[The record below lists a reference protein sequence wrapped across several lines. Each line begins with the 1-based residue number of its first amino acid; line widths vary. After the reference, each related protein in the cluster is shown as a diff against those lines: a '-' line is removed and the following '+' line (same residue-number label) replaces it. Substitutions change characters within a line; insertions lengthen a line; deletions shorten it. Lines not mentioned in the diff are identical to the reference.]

1 MSAMKITSRELT
13 LLIALLSVAVIYLL
27 YTFLF
32 SPLLMNVSVAK
43 EALNAAK
50 TQQIQIEENYA
61 NLPNVIKQQKTLALE
76 TEKKVAEF
84 IPNISENVL
93 VTFFVDTIAKGGPA
107 IASISLEQLSAV
119 NLDTF
124 VAQPYTGLSYPYGE
138 LAAKAKNIEYA
149 GTPPTPAPAPAP
161 APAAAGQTGNTV
173 LAQGVSI
180 NFGTATYEQI
190 LNQMKAVEMI
200 KRTIVIDSL
209 SLSKGETGALAGNIH
224 YNFYGI
230 DKLTDKD
237 KGLNQTVITAPNG
250 KTNPFV

>member
-32 SPLLMNVSVAK
+32 SPLLLNITVVK
-43 EALNAAK
+43 EALNTAK
-50 TQQIQIEENYA
+50 TQQVQIEENYK
-61 NLPNVIKQQKTLALE
+61 NLPNVIKQQEALAIE
-76 TEKKVAEF
+76 TETKVAEF

-93 VTFFVDTIAKGGPA
+93 VTFFVGTIAKGGPA
-107 IASISLEQLSAV
+107 IDNVSFEQLSAV
-119 NLDTF
+119 NLDTL
-124 VAQPYTGLSYPYGE
+124 VALPYTGLSYPYGE

-149 GTPPTPAPAPAP
+149 GTPPAPASDT
-161 APAAAGQTGNTV
+161 AAQTGNTV

-180 NFGTATYEQI
+180 DFGTATYEQV
-190 LNQMKAVEMI
+190 LNQMKAVETI

>member
-1 MSAMKITSRELT
+1 MAALKVTSRELT
-13 LLIALLSVAVIYLL
+13 LLIALLSVAIIYLL

-32 SPLLMNVSVAK
+32 SPLLMNISVAK
-43 EALNAAK
+43 DALNTSK
-50 TQQIQIEENYA
+50 TQQIQIEENYT
-61 NLPNVIKQQKTLALE
+61 NLPNVIKQQEALALE
-76 TEKKVAEF
+76 TEIKVEAF

-107 IASISLEQLSAV
+107 IDNVSFEQLSAV
-119 NLDTF
+119 NLDTL
-124 VAQPYTGLSYPYGE
+124 VAQPYIGLSYPYGE
-138 LAAKAKNIEYA
+138 LVAKVKNIEYA
-149 GTPPTPAPAPAP
+149 GTAP
-161 APAAAGQTGNTV
+161 APAAAAEGQTGNTV

-180 NFGTATYEQI
+180 DFGTATYEQV
-190 LNQMKAVEMI
+190 LTQMKAVETI

-237 KGLNQTVITAPNG
+237 KGLNQTVLTDSNG
-250 KTNPFV
+250 KANPFI

>member
-1 MSAMKITSRELT
+1 MAALKVTSRELT
-13 LLIALLSVAVIYLL
+13 LLIALLSVAIIYLL

-32 SPLLMNVSVAK
+32 SPLLMNISVTK
-43 EALNAAK
+43 DALNTAK
-50 TQQIQIEENYA
+50 TQQIQIEENYT
-61 NLPNVIKQQKTLALE
+61 NLPNVIKQQEALALE

-107 IASISLEQLSAV
+107 IDNVSFEQLSAV
-119 NLDTF
+119 NLDTL

-138 LAAKAKNIEYA
+138 LAAKAKNIKYA
-149 GTPPTPAPAPAP
+149 GTTAAPV
-161 APAAAGQTGNTV
+161 AAAEGQTGNTV
-173 LAQGVSI
+173 LAQGVSLD
-180 NFGTATYEQI
+180 FGTATYEQV
-190 LNQMKAVEMI
+190 LKQMKAVETI

-237 KGLNQTVITAPNG
+237 KGLNQTVLTDPNG
-250 KTNPFV
+250 KANPFM